1 MSVPGA
7 PARTINGCGVSW
19 SSVQTLP
26 RSKETSQSKHEA
38 FHFLI
43 LLGTHDSIAMFLSLV
58 VSVFWAGQMVFQTLD
73 TLLLWQIQLLNYFS
87 WLKENSKLQGPDWLE
102 AAGMLSRSGSNAAN
116 QWSNPTHT
124 HNGWYHRKMEVLPVA
139 VFDTRGKIGNNLPY
153 YLFDLLMTMQPW
165 FWKCLRLGTV
175 SKPNKPDISTCLTW
189 VWAKSWLWA
198 FALVETP
205 QHDHKLWN
213 YLPHF
218 LHSNQ

>member
-1 MSVPGA
+1 
-7 PARTINGCGVSW
+7 
-19 SSVQTLP
+19 
-26 RSKETSQSKHEA
+26 
-38 FHFLI
+38 
-43 LLGTHDSIAMFLSLV
+43 
-58 VSVFWAGQMVFQTLD
+58 
-73 TLLLWQIQLLNYFS
+73 
-87 WLKENSKLQGPDWLE
+87 
-102 AAGMLSRSGSNAAN
+102 MLSRSGSNAAN